1 MNDME
6 EQPEKT
12 DFRFIVWRD
21 AVYLRKEDVIT
32 MVRSVARGEETDVR
46 NRQEEL
52 ASNISKVG
60 EHKVG
65 QS

>member
-1 MNDME
+1 ME

-12 DFRFIVWRD
+12 NVRFIVWRD

-32 MVRSVARGEETDVR
+32 MVLAVAYGEETDVR

-52 ASNISKVG
+52 ADNINKVG